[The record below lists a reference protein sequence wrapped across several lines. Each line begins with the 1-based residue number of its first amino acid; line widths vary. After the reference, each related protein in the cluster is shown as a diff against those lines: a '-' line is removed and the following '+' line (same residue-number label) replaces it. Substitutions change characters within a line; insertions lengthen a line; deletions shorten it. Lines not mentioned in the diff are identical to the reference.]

1 MQVVAINGS
10 SRKKGNTQILLN
22 FIAET
27 LSAHAVSTERISL
40 ADFALTPCAGC
51 FACRGKERCIQ
62 SDDGFNTLL
71 EKMKGADAI
80 ILGSPVYS
88 ADVSSRMKTLLDRAA
103 VVGAANPGLFRHK
116 IGVAVASVRR
126 AGGMSAIDT
135 MNHFF
140 LNKEMLIVGSTYWNM
155 VYGNQVGEVLQ
166 DAEGMKNMKNLA
178 DNIAWA
184 LAALK
189 KGNAGEG

>member
-1 MQVVAINGS
+1 MNAVAINGS
-10 SRKKGNTQILLN
+10 SRKNGNTHLLLES
-22 FIAET
+22 ITEK
-27 LSAHAVSTERISL
+27 LSAHAIETEIISL
-40 ADFALTPCAGC
+40 ADFPLAPCVGC
-51 FACRGKERCIQ
+51 FACKGKERCLQ
-62 SDDGFNTLL
+62 PGDGFNAIF
-71 EKMKGADAI
+71 EKMIAADAL

-103 VVGAANPGLFRHK
+103 VVVATNPGLFRHK
-116 IGVAVASVRR
+116 VGAAVAAVRR
-126 AGGMSAIDT
+126 AGGMSAVDT

-140 LNKEMLIVGSTYWNM
+140 LNKEMLVVGSTYWNM

-166 DAEGMKNMKNLA
+166 DEEGMKNMKNLA

-189 KGNAGEG
+189 KADAGQG

>member
-10 SRKKGNTQILLN
+10 SRKKGNTQLLLN
-22 FIAET
+22 GITDT
-27 LSAHAVSTERISL
+27 LSGHALATESIFL
-40 ADFALTPCAGC
+40 ADFALAPCAGC
-51 FACRGKERCIQ
+51 FACRGKEECIH
-62 SDDGFNTLL
+62 SGDGFNAIF

-103 VVGAANPGLFRHK
+103 VVVATNPGLFRRK
-116 IGVAVASVRR
+116 VGVAVAAVRR

-140 LNKEMLIVGSTYWNM
+140 LNKEMLVVGSTYWNM
-155 VYGNQVGEVLQ
+155 VYGNEVGEVLQ
-166 DAEGMKNMKNLA
+166 DAEGMRNMKNLA

-184 LAALK
+184 LTAIK
-189 KGNAGEG
+189 KANAGAG

>member
-1 MQVVAINGS
+1 MKAVAINGS
-10 SRKKGNTQILLN
+10 SRKKGNTHLLLES
-22 FIAET
+22 ITDKLSTHAIET
-27 LSAHAVSTERISL
+27 EIISL
-40 ADFALTPCAGC
+40 ADFALAPCIGC
-51 FACRGKERCIQ
+51 FVCKGKEKCIQ
-62 SDDGFNTLL
+62 SGDGFNAIF
-71 EKMKGADAI
+71 EKMKAADAI

-103 VVGAANPGLFRHK
+103 VVVATNPGLFRHK
-116 IGVAVASVRR
+116 LGVAVAAVRR

-140 LNKEMLIVGSTYWNM
+140 LNKEMLVVGSTYWNM
-155 VYGNQVGEVLQ
+155 VYGNQIGEVLQ

-184 LAALK
+184 LAARK
-189 KGNAGEG
+189 KADAGEG

>member
-1 MQVVAINGS
+1 MKVVAINGS
-10 SRKKGNTQILLN
+10 SRKEGNTQLLLN
-22 FIAET
+22 VINEK
-27 LSAHAVSTERISL
+27 LSAQIIETESISL
-40 ADFALTPCAGC
+40 ADFALNPCLGC
-51 FACRGKERCIQ
+51 FACKGKEKCTQ
-62 SDDGFNTLL
+62 PDDGFNEIF

-103 VVGAANPGLFRHK
+103 VVAATNPGLLRHK
-116 IGVAVASVRR
+116 IGAAVAAVRR

-140 LNKEMLIVGSTYWNM
+140 LNKEMLLVGSSYWNM
-155 VYGNQVGEVLQ
+155 VYGNHVGEVLQ
-166 DAEGMKNMKNLA
+166 DTEGMTNMHNLA

-184 LAALK
+184 LTALK
-189 KGNAGEG
+189 KADTGQG